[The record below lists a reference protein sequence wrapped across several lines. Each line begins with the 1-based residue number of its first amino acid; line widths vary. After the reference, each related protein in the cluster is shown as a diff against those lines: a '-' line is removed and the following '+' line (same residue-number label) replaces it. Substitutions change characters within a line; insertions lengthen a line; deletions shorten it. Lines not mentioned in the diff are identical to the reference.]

1 MKNYGKN
8 TNKEMNKYR
17 ISADI
22 GGTFTDIVVENKKL
36 ETIST
41 IKVLSTPENPANAV
55 LNGLQEK
62 LDIKDIDFIVHG
74 TTVGLNAF
82 LERKGSRVLLL
93 MTGGISDTYTIA
105 RGDRKEL
112 YNVQYKKPKPL
123 VPREDVLEVEE
134 RIMWNG
140 EILKKVDIDDVNKII
155 TKINKE
161 NIQAVAICFLHSY
174 VNPIHEIQVK
184 KMIKESVDESVEISL
199 SHELA
204 REWREYERASTA
216 VMNSYIGPITN
227 RYLKSLESQL
237 SKDGYK
243 NPLYIMQSNGGVI
256 RAKTAIEQPVKT
268 LLSGPVGGTI
278 GGMALSKKINRPN
291 LICVDMGGTSFDMSL
306 IIDGKPSLTNET
318 EQDHIPLLIPLVDI
332 YTIGAGGGSIAWL
345 ENNAL
350 RVGPKSAGANP
361 GPACYNKGGE
371 EPTVT
376 DANLFLG
383 RLGSESKLGGWMN
396 LNINASENS
405 LLKISKQLSI
415 TPTQL
420 AEGILSIINAKMAD
434 AIRTITVKKGID
446 PRDFSL
452 VAFGGAGSMHAV
464 WLAAELEIE
473 EIIVPNDPG
482 TFSAWG
488 MLQTDIRRDLTVN
501 FYNSFA
507 SLDAEKIEGS
517 FNKLKKEAI
526 DLLKIENVKDENMSF
541 NLTADMRYIGQEYY
555 VNVEINESIDLN
567 KINQDFHE
575 TYKKQ
580 FGHSTPDGPLEFINL
595 RLVAEGKI
603 NKSNSLKSEKNM
615 NETKNSKRNIIFYN
629 KDYNTNILER
639 SNIQSKQKIDGPL
652 IIEEETATT
661 VIPPNYILEKDDFGN
676 LIISKSKN
684 D

>member
-1 MKNYGKN
+1 MS
-8 TNKEMNKYR
+8 KYR

-22 GGTFTDIVVENKKL
+22 GGTFTDIVVENK
-36 ETIST
+36 EEQTIST

-55 LNGLQEK
+55 LNGLQDK
-62 LDIKDIDFIVHG
+62 LEIKDIDFIVHG

-82 LERKGSRVLLL
+82 LERKGSRVLLI

-123 VPREDVLEVEE
+123 VPREDVLEVKE
-134 RIMWNG
+134 RMKWNG
-140 EILKKVDIDDVNKII
+140 EVVTKIDPDDVNKII
-155 TKINKE
+155 SKINKE
-161 NIQAVAICFLHSY
+161 NIQAIAICFLHSY
-174 VNPIHEIQVK
+174 VNPIHEIEVK
-184 KMIKESVDESVEISL
+184 KMIKEKVGENVEISL

-237 SKDGYK
+237 FDDGYK

-306 IIDGKPSLTNET
+306 IINGKPSLTNET
-318 EQDHIPLLIPLVDI
+318 EQEHIPLLIPLVDI

-361 GPACYNKGGE
+361 GPACYDKGGQ

-383 RLGSESKLGGWMN
+383 RLGSGSKLGGWMK
-396 LNINASENS
+396 LNVKESENS
-405 LLKISKQLSI
+405 LLKISKELSI
-415 TPTQL
+415 TPSQL

-446 PRDFSL
+446 PREFSL

-464 WLAAELEIE
+464 WLAAELEID

-507 SLDAEKIEGS
+507 DLNEEKIKDA
-517 FNKLKKEAI
+517 FNKLKEEAI
-526 DLLKIENVKDENMSF
+526 DLLKIESVEDENMSF

-555 VNVEINESIDLN
+555 VNVEIDKIIDLS
-567 KINQDFHE
+567 KINNDFHG

-603 NKSNSLKSEKNM
+603 KKSNSLKSEKNL
-615 NETKNSKRNIIFYN
+615 NKSKDSLRKITFDN
-629 KDYNTNILER
+629 KDFDTKVLDR
-639 SNIQSKQKIDGPL
+639 SNVEIKKKIDGPL

-661 VIPPNYILEKDDFGN
+661 VIPPNYILEKDEFGN
-676 LIISKSKN
+676 LIITKGKQ
-684 D
+684 

>member
-1 MKNYGKN
+1 MG
-8 TNKEMNKYR
+8 KYR

-22 GGTFTDIVVENKKL
+22 GGTFTDIVVENK
-36 ETIST
+36 EVQQIST

-55 LNGLQEK
+55 LTALKENLNIE
-62 LDIKDIDFIVHG
+62 DIDFVVHG

-123 VPREDVLEVEE
+123 VPREDVLEVKE
-134 RIMWNG
+134 RIQWNG
-140 EILKKVDIDDVNKII
+140 EIIKKIDHSDLNKII
-155 TKINKE
+155 EKINQEK
-161 NIQAVAICFLHSY
+161 IQAVAICFLHSY
-174 VNPIHEIQVK
+174 VNPAHEIEAK
-184 KMIKESVDESVEISL
+184 KIIKENINDDVEISL

-237 SKDGYK
+237 YNEGYK
-243 NPLYIMQSNGGVI
+243 DPLYIMQSNGGVI

-278 GGMALSKKINRPN
+278 GGSALSKKINRPN

-318 EQDHIPLLIPLVDI
+318 EQEHIPLLIPLVDI
-332 YTIGAGGGSIAWL
+332 HTIGAGGGSIAWL
-345 ENNAL
+345 ENNSL

-361 GPACYNKGGE
+361 GPACYNKEGK

-376 DANLFLG
+376 DANLYLG

-396 LNINASENS
+396 LNTKASENS
-405 LLKISKQLSI
+405 LLKISKELSI
-415 TPTQL
+415 SPAEL
-420 AEGILSIINAKMAD
+420 AEGILAIINAKMAD

-446 PRDFSL
+446 PREFSL
-452 VAFGGAGSMHAV
+452 VAFGGAGSMHAA
-464 WLAAELEIE
+464 WLAEELEIE

-507 SLDAEKIEGS
+507 SLQKEKIQNS
-517 FNKLKKEAI
+517 FNKLKTEATE
-526 DLLKIENVKDENMSF
+526 LLAIENVKIEDMTYS
-541 NLTADMRYIGQEYY
+541 LTADMRYIGQEYY
-555 VNVEINESIDLN
+555 VNVEIDQSIDLN

-580 FGHSTPDGPLEFINL
+580 FGHSTPEGPLEFINL
-595 RLVAEGKI
+595 RLIAEGKI
-603 NKSNSLKSEKNM
+603 NKSNSLKSEKDLNVVQ
-615 NETKNSKRNIIFYN
+615 NSSRNITFN
-629 KDYNTNILER
+629 NEKFNTEILNR
-639 SNIQSKQKIDGPL
+639 SNIQSNKKINGPL
-652 IIEEETATT
+652 IVEEETATT
-661 VIPPNYILEKDDFGN
+661 VIPPHYILEKDGFGN
-676 LIISKSKN
+676 LIIIKEKK
-684 D
+684 